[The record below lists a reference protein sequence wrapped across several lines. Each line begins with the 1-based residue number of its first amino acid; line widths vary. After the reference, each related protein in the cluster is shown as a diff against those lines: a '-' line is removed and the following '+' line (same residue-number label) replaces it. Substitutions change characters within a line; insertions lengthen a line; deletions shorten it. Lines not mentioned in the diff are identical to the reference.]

1 MSTKPPKKKES
12 KLLEEDKNFFIQ
24 FLFGI
29 QKELTFQA
37 RNFFIFLDRSSGNSA
52 EQTDEAAHE
61 ANNSF

>member
-1 MSTKPPKKKES
+1 M
-12 KLLEEDKNFFIQ
+12 EEDKNFFIQ